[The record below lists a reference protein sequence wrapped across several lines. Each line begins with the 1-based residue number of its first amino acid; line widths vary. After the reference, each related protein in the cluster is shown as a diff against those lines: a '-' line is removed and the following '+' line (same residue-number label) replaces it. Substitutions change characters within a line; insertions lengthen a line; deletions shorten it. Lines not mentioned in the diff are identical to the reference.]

1 MSNFP
6 IDRATWQQ
14 GLSVEEFVGSMTQH
28 QKPMQRRLQQVKLQ
42 LQEINQI
49 QKLDRPLYLAVMTED
64 WCTDCLMV
72 LPILVKIAEASGKIE
87 VRIFIR
93 REWQSLR
100 SFYQSQDIPSIPVA
114 TFLDKQF
121 RPLVTWIE
129 RPRAAHQK
137 LAEWKLAH
145 PEVEQIRRRADLSSE
160 EKRQMLKDVLDQ
172 LLVEMEEWYEQGL
185 QSETVWEVLDL
196 LGLNVVSGTP

>member
-1 MSNFP
+1 MSEFP
-6 IDRATWQQ
+6 IERTTWQQ
-14 GLSVEEFVGSMTQH
+14 GLTVEEFVESMTQH
-28 QKPMQRRLQQVKLQ
+28 QEPMRRRLRQVKLQ
-42 LQEINQI
+42 PQEIKQI
-49 QKLDRPLYLAVMTED
+49 QKLDKPLYLAVMTED
-64 WCTDCLMV
+64 WCSDCLMV

-100 SFYQSQDIPSIPVA
+100 SHYQSQDIPSIPVA
-114 TFLDKQF
+114 TFLDEQF
-121 RPLVTWIE
+121 HPLVTWIE

-172 LLVEMEEWYEQGL
+172 LLVEMEEWYEKGL
-185 QSETVWEVLDL
+185 QSETVREILDL
-196 LGLNVVSGTP
+196 LGLNAVSGTP